1 MVFTES
7 YFSDGKRCQ
16 NSRIEVF
23 DTFGNKVLEGRT
35 DKNGDF
41 SFKPSKRTDLR
52 IVLTASMGHKDE
64 YVIPARELPE
74 GPKGKVS
81 KPQLHETARESL
93 QPGREG
99 DKRATV
105 GQLTRLEMEQIRTG
119 IGEAPKP
126 IRRILVTRGNEG
138 ISFIR
143 VMAGIGFILG
153 MMGIIL
159 YVRSKRGR
167 GMEGSLHGS

>member
-1 MVFTES
+1 
-7 YFSDGKRCQ
+7 
-16 NSRIEVF
+16 
-23 DTFGNKVLEGRT
+23 
-35 DKNGDF
+35 
-41 SFKPSKRTDLR
+41 
-52 IVLTASMGHKDE
+52 
-64 YVIPARELPE
+64 
-74 GPKGKVS
+74 
-81 KPQLHETARESL
+81 
-93 QPGREG
+93 
-99 DKRATV
+99 
-105 GQLTRLEMEQIRTG
+105 MEQIRTG